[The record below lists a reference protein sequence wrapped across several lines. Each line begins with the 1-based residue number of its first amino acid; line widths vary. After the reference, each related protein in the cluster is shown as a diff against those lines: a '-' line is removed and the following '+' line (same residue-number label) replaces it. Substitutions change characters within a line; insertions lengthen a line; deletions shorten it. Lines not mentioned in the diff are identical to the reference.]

1 MNQPMMVVAVH
12 IEQTKQKVYSVS
24 LVATMN
30 LFFTKF
36 TAVHK
41 ITSKDTIAQTVEKAL
56 IECIE
61 TFKSKHSR
69 YPIRVFLFRSGSDA
83 EEYLDLEKAKNEV
96 RLRGGELTYITLY
109 N

>member
-1 MNQPMMVVAVH
+1 MNQPMMVIALH

-41 ITSKDTIAQTVEKAL
+41 IAAKDAISQTVEKGL

-61 TFKSKHSR
+61 TFKSKHQR
-69 YPIRVFLFRSGSDA
+69 YPNRVFLFRSGSDA
-83 EEYLDLEKAKNEV
+83 
-96 RLRGGELTYITLY
+96 
-109 N
+109 

>member
-1 MNQPMMVVAVH
+1 MMVVALH
-12 IEQTKQKVYSVS
+12 IQPTKQKALSVS

-41 ITSKDTIAQTVEKAL
+41 ITAKDTVSQTVEKGL
-56 IECIE
+56 LECIE
-61 TFKSKHSR
+61 TFRSKHQK
-69 YPIRVFLFRSGSDA
+69 YPNRIFLMRSGADA
-83 EEYLDLEKAKNEV
+83 EEELDFAKARVEIRSK
-96 RLRGGELTYITLY
+96 GAELTYVTLY